1 MKDWTDIF
9 EYVGYGKGSENAI
22 TKDLSQAKMEKL
34 PGE

>member
-1 MKDWTDIF
+1 MNMWAT
-9 EYVGYGKGSENAI
+9 GKGSENAI